1 MASRAKLMFAA
12 LLLPF
17 GFTLATSGQR
27 FVIPPEWHQPLNQQE
42 LAFADRVTVALK
54 RSADFPKIAK
64 YRIGPG
70 APRAKQIN
78 AWERNMEIWVPVE
91 MFRFVASDPT
101 MLGFLLAHEAGH
113 AKQEEIYGRSCNAA
127 ATLQAST
134 FDWRGALG
142 DIVGEAATGGADGA
156 SGAGA
161 VIQQQVCEDNADA
174 WAVKFMREAGLDAA
188 GGIRL
193 ITKFSQWNGDAGWRS
208 LTQQFT
214 SDHFINELRIA
225 HLTKL
230 ILRGK

>member
-1 MASRAKLMFAA
+1 MHSRAKLMFAA

-17 GFTLATSGQR
+17 GFTLATNGQQ
-27 FVIPPEWHQPLNQQE
+27 FVIPPEWHQALNQQE
-42 LAFADRVTVALK
+42 LALASRVTDALE
-54 RSADFPKIAK
+54 RSADFPKVAK

-70 APRAKQIN
+70 APRKKQIN
-78 AWERNMEIWVPVE
+78 AWERHMEIWVPVE

-127 ATLQAST
+127 ATFQAST
-134 FDWRGALG
+134 FDWVGAVG
-142 DIVGEAATGGADGA
+142 DIVGEAATGEADGA
-156 SGAGA
+156 SRAGA
-161 VIQQQVCEDNADA
+161 IIQQQACEDNADV

-193 ITKFSQWNGDAGWRS
+193 ITKFSESNGDAGWRS

-214 SDHFINELRIA
+214 SDHSINALRIA
-225 HLTKL
+225 HITAL
-230 ILRGK
+230 IRRGN

>member
-1 MASRAKLMFAA
+1 MLHDEIVQKRKTDAAVAAAWKRARRHSTPTALLTCVSTSIQPAQQGASFMASRAKLMFAA

-134 FDWRGALG
+134 FDWLGALG
-142 DIVGEAATGGADGA
+142 DIVGEAATGGADG
-156 SGAGA
+156 
-161 VIQQQVCEDNADA
+161 
-174 WAVKFMREAGLDAA
+174 
-188 GGIRL
+188 
-193 ITKFSQWNGDAGWRS
+193 
-208 LTQQFT
+208 
-214 SDHFINELRIA
+214 
-225 HLTKL
+225 
-230 ILRGK
+230 